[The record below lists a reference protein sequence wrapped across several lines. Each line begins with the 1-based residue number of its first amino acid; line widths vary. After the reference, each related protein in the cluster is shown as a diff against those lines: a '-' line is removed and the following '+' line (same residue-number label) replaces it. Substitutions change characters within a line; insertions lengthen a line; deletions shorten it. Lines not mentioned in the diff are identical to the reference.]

1 MKVAGEDQQH
11 VLLPDSKPARRIQQ
25 EVSDV
30 LSAVYQPDQS
40 PSKPVQQH
48 KQLRTS
54 DSEKKAA
61 LAQPYDIGQDHHDDE
76 ASSRTNSKYRS
87 IEREE
92 EEAEKKS
99 KDTAEKNRKRKA
111 EDTGKRNQKKNTT
124 AD

>member
-1 MKVAGEDQQH
+1 MKVAGEDQQLH
-11 VLLPDSKPARRIQQ
+11 VLLPDPKPARRIQQ

-48 KQLRTS
+48 KQLRR
-54 DSEKKAA
+54 SEKKAA
-61 LAQPYDIGQDHHDDE
+61 LAQPDDIGQDE

-87 IEREE
+87 IESEE

-99 KDTAEKNRKRKA
+99 KDTAEKKRKRKA

>member
-1 MKVAGEDQQH
+1 LKVAGEDQQLH
-11 VLLPDSKPARRIQQ
+11 VLLPDPKPARRIQQ

-48 KQLRTS
+48 KQLRR
-54 DSEKKAA
+54 SEKKAA
-61 LAQPYDIGQDHHDDE
+61 LAQPYDIGQDHDDDE
-76 ASSRTNSKYRS
+76 ASRRTNSKYRS
-87 IEREE
+87 IESEE

-99 KDTAEKNRKRKA
+99 KDTAEKKRKRKA